1 MPNWCEGT
9 LKIRGN
15 IENVERWCKENINI
29 YKWLVKKDGTY
40 VSQLDVD
47 NPIKINIDEE
57 EINITVPDEAYIE
70 GTKRNFVEPDS
81 YYNSVYDDTTV
92 LVLNVR
98 AAWFFESE
106 PYITMSRDYGVDFR
120 FYGFECGMEFNQEII
135 IENGELV
142 ADNEITYDD
151 YFWECPFPLMGG

>member
-1 MPNWCEGT
+1 MPNWCKGT

-15 IENVERWCKENINI
+15 IKNVERWCKENINI
-29 YKWLVKKDGTY
+29 YKRSRTEDGIY
-40 VSQLDVD
+40 VPLIDID
-47 NPIKINIDEE
+47 NPIKINID
-57 EINITVPDEAYIE
+57 VPNDAYIE

-81 YYNSVYDDTTV
+81 YYNLVHDDTTI

-106 PYITMSRDYGVDFR
+106 PYITMSRDYGIDFR

-151 YFWECPFPLMGG
+151 YLWECPFPLMGG